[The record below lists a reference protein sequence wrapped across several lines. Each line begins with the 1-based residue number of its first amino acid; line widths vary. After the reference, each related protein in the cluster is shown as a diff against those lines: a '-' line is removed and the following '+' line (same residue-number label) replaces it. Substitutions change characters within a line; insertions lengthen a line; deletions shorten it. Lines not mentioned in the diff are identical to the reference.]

1 MKATVEKETKR
12 KYIVEDYGGVVG
24 HCDKLKDA
32 RKYLKDLGKGRS
44 ARITA
49 ETVETIVIKTEQ
61 VIQTL

>member
-12 KYIVEDYGGVVG
+12 KYIVEDYGGEVLF
-24 HCDKLKDA
+24 DKLKDA
-32 RKYLKDLGKGRS
+32 RKYLKDMGKGRS

-49 ETVETIVIKTEQ
+49 QTVETIVIKTEQ